1 MFLAVG
7 ANLPASKTFSNF
19 SLETIFYLNFL
30 VAVLSLITDSKS
42 LPLKLGIYCSTL
54 IFNSYF
60 PLKFAIFFIIGDL

>member
-30 VAVLSLITDSKS
+30 VAVLSLITDSKT
-42 LPLKLGIYCSTL
+42 LPLKLRIYCSTL

-60 PLKFAIFFIIGDL
+60 PLKFAISFIIGDL